1 MVKSSKK
8 LQPIANLAK
17 QNERGAARDHGNV
30 LRELQQQENQ
40 LNELINY
47 RNQYIDSFNTAG
59 ANGIPAIQFQDYTL
73 FLHRLDD
80 AIKQQQ
86 QMVANGQVSCDQS
99 KSKWLDKRNK
109 SKMVNKVVEKRQV
122 SEMKDKAKREQR
134 ELESQPGNSVRKF

>member
-1 MVKSSKK
+1 MKSSKK

-59 ANGIPAIQFQDYTL
+59 ASGISAIQFQDYTL

-86 QMVANGQVSCDQS
+86 QMVTNGQATCDQS
-99 KSKWLDKRNK
+99 KSKWLDKRSK
-109 SKMVNKVVEKRQV
+109 SKMVNKVVEKRQKI
-122 SEMKDKAKREQR
+122 EIKDKEKREQR
-134 ELESQPGNSVRKF
+134 ELESQPGNLLRKF